1 MGTVMKYGG
10 GVFLMVI
17 GAILYFA
24 MKVEVQ
30 AVDIDMIGLILMIAG
45 IIGLIISVIVDAATR
60 RRRVA
65 PVDRR
70 EEIIEE

>member
-1 MGTVMKYGG
+1 
-10 GVFLMVI
+10 MVI